1 MSILKKGLA
10 GAPVR
15 ILQEKLGVP
24 ADGQFGP
31 KTEEALK
38 AYQKEHGLAVDGIAG
53 PDTFTA
59 LGLYE
64 LVLLKVGSSGEGVK
78 KLQTALGLPA
88 DGKFGPATQKAVK
101 DYQAKNGLDAD
112 GYAGP
117 ATLAK
122 LGVFKEITPDVIS
135 RSQVS
140 PQDAAASAAPAS
152 APAGTTPAGQPSASV
167 QADAS
172 AAAEAPPKSIWAT
185 IKGFFS

>member
-10 GAPVR
+10 GAPVK

-38 AYQKEHGLAVDGIAG
+38 AYQKQHGLSADGIAG
-53 PDTFTA
+53 PDTFAA

-64 LVLLKVGSSGEGVK
+64 LILLKVGTSGETVK
-78 KLQTALGLPA
+78 KLQSALGIGA
-88 DGKFGPATQKAVK
+88 DGKFGPGTAKAVK
-101 DYQAKNGLDAD
+101 EYQAATGLEAD

-122 LGVFKEITPDVIS
+122 LALFKEITPEVVS
-135 RSQVS
+135 RSQI
-140 PQDAAASAAPAS
+140 APGG
-152 APAGTTPAGQPSASV
+152 APVEASV
-167 QADAS
+167 AGSPA
-172 AAAEAPPKSIWAT
+172 AEAAEAPPKSIWAT